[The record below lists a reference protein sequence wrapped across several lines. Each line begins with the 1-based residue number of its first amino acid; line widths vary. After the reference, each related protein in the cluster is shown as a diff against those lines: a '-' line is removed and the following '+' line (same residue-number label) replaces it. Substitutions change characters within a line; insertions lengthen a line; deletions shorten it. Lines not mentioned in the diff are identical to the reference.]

1 VTEIVIVDIEL
12 NGLSVLGLHVLKAAL
27 THAAAHRDVK
37 EHDLSLDEFCALAG
51 VGKLSGDGM
60 RRLLTEGQRVLGC
73 IEFVDTGA
81 RGKKDMPW
89 GSSPMFGF
97 VSADD
102 ERVSFEVFN
111 FVLHDYVL
119 CRVLA
124 LTPTQRQ

>member
-1 VTEIVIVDIEL
+1 EFPHTPRWVSRL
-12 NGLSVLGLHVLKAAL
+12 LRKAAIFSNRCISFQSLLCISLQPLL
-27 THAAAHRDVK
+27 T
-37 EHDLSLDEFCALAG
+37 LDEFCALAG
-51 VGKLSGDGM
+51 VGKLSGEGM

-81 RGKKDMPW
+81 RDKKDMPW